1 MKKKYLFFL
10 FLVLFSFVAFTSN
23 AYAQNLNT
31 TKLEE
36 LIASKEAIKDFSKVG
51 EYDINVTIPGKKT
64 EYTRGYNVVIVIDG
78 SYSTDGSKWIKMR
91 KAVIDTVDSLL
102 PSNTPSENVNRVA
115 LISFGMGSHVNVEL
129 TNDKNLFDEKLPSG
143 NKGGSLLF
151 PGRSATNTEV
161 GFKGAYE
168 YLSSLPD
175 NLKKDKEHT
184 VDFFLSD
191 GRVNINEKEYNFYNL
206 ALGKYYTNLKNRFIG
221 VVCSYDEITKIE
233 GYENTFAN
241 GFIKDTIIKIKELYK
256 EHYEED
262 DKLTLEEKVIKIE
275 KEYPTEFKEFTTKL
289 IDDLYTLI
297 GYDKEKSYSAGD
309 YERLI
314 NSVLFGERKV
324 YYHYNDDGKLV
335 ASREVLYNEQGKAIN
350 SSLNSCLED
359 ALYYPIFAA
368 NSSGEDSITRTID
381 AGNKLKYD
389 GLVSTIYTIGFE
401 VDTTRGY
408 RILNPNYSANQGI
421 THYSDKYKDTKNADE
436 IVDIFED
443 FVYSIVKVKAKNF
456 TYVDYTSKWV
466 NPMDIDGDGV
476 FTNTDI
482 IVKNGNKVLNDTEV
496 VVEEINDEDN
506 KTGKTYKITWKVNEQ
521 INPWDQYTL
530 SYRVKVDTLEDGFES
545 SKEYHA
551 NGEVNLTYDII
562 EVVNDEEEIIDSM
575 VKGSV
580 NVNDLVSQKENVII
594 INKKDD
600 NNTDL
605 NGADFDIS
613 NNTISN
619 VKKEYS
625 KDGNIWTNDNVNNE
639 ATYFKFSGL
648 YDFSYNLNETVTPT
662 GHSGSYNNI
671 FDFYNSE
678 GLTKFITVTNK
689 RILGKVIVHY
699 VDEDGNNLHDDV
711 VLSDTLNKSYETEC
725 LDFENYELLT
735 IDGDAEGKYIDGEIH
750 VTYIYTNRF
759 GDTDYEDDILPPH
772 TDVEIDSYD
781 FNYYCYLFLD
791 KKRKYI

>member
-10 FLVLFSFVAFTSN
+10 FLVLFSFVAFSSS

-51 EYDINVTIPGKKT
+51 EYDINVTIPGKET
-64 EYTRGYNVVIVIDG
+64 EYTKGYNVIIVIDG

-175 NLKKDKEHT
+175 NLKKDKDHT
-184 VDFFLSD
+184 VVIFLSD
-191 GRVNINEKEYNFYNL
+191 GRVNINEKEYNFYEL
-206 ALGKYYTNLKNRFIG
+206 AQGKYYSSLKNRFIG
-221 VVCSYDEITKIE
+221 VICAYDEITKIE
-233 GYENTFAN
+233 GYENTFAHQ
-241 GFIKDTIIKIKELYK
+241 FVKDTIVKIKELY
-256 EHYEED
+256 EEYYEED
-262 DKLTLEEKVIKIE
+262 NTLALVEKVIKIE
-275 KEYPTEFKEFTTKL
+275 NEHPVEFKEFNTKL

-314 NSVLFGERKV
+314 NGVLFGERKV
-324 YYHYNDDGKLV
+324 YYHYDENNKVV
-335 ASREVLYNEQGKAIN
+335 ASREILYNAQGKAIN
-350 SSLNSCLED
+350 EPLNACLED

-368 NSSGEDSITRTID
+368 NNSGEASITRTID
-381 AGNKLKYD
+381 AGNKLKND

-421 THYSDKYKDTKNADE
+421 NHYSDRYKDTNNAD
-436 IVDIFED
+436 DIASIFNN
-443 FVYSIVKVKAKNF
+443 FVYSIVKIKAKNAVY
-456 TYVDYTSKWV
+456 TDYTSKWV
-466 NPMDIDGDGV
+466 NPVDIDGDGE
-476 FTNTDI
+476 FTSKDI
-482 IVKNGNKVLNDTEV
+482 TVKNGSKILDDALIT
-496 VVEEINDEDN
+496 VEEVNDINN
-506 KTGKTYKITWKVNEQ
+506 KSGKIYKITWTINNQ

-530 SYRVKVDTLEDGFES
+530 NYKVKVDTLEEGFES

-551 NGEVNLTYDII
+551 NGLVNLTYDIVEI
-562 EVVNDEEEIIDSM
+562 TEESEKIIDA
-575 VKGSV
+575 SV
-580 NVNDLVSQKENVII
+580 EGKVDVSDIVSQKENII
-594 INKKDD
+594 IVNKTDD
-600 NNTDL
+600 TGNNL

-625 KDGNIWTNDNVNNE
+625 KDGNIWTNDNVDNE

-678 GLTKFITVTNK
+678 GLTKFVTVVNK

-699 VDEDGNNLHDDV
+699 VDEDRTNLHDDV

-735 IDGDAEGKYIDGEIH
+735 IDGDTEGKYIDGEIH

-759 GDTDYEDDILPPH
+759 GDTDYEDNILPPH
-772 TDVEIDSYD
+772 TDVEIN
-781 FNYYCYLFLD
+781 NYNYNCYLFLD
-791 KKRKYI
+791 TKKRYI